1 MLAMQYGFDLPDD
14 FDMAALRRRIPE
26 IGSRFD
32 ALPGLH
38 LKAFL
43 LADRTATAPNRY
55 TPFYLWDDP
64 AGATSFVTS
73 PDFAAVQAK
82 YGHPVVHGWTPI
94 AHLQGPAAGHVPGFA
109 TQHFA
114 DLPATTDLVQ
124 RAADERAAATALAG
138 TPRVH
143 SVFIGL
149 DAQGWQVNRTV
160 LWHGQ
165 PPQGTEGRVFELL
178 YLSAPAGVRSSGT
191 LAKA

>member
-64 AGATSFVTS
+64 AGAAGFVTS

-94 AHLQGPAAGHVPGFA
+94 AHLQGPAAGQVPGFA

-114 DLPATTDLVQ
+114 QLPDTTDLVQ
-124 RAADERAAATALAG
+124 RADDERATAAALAG
-138 TPRVH
+138 TPGVH
-143 SVFIGL
+143 SVFTGL

-160 LWHGQ
+160 LWSGQ
-165 PPQGTEGRVFELL
+165 PPADAEGRVFELL
-178 YLSAPAGVRSSGT
+178 YLSAPGGVRSSGAV
-191 LAKA
+191 AKA